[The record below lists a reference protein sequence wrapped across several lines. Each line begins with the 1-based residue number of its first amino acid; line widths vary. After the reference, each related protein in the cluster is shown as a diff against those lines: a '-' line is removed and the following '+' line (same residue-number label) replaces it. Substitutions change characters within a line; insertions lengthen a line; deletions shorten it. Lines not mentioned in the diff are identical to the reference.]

1 MPAFNTNLFKLA
13 SEDYLCT
20 HVHQA
25 VEVSEHLTGN
35 QVARQENMMKAYQKL
50 KQSTSKGDYKTKL
63 TAHMAAAADA
73 DNSSNKVDFFL
84 LSQQVNALCDQID
97 DTGIMGLIKDW
108 TYFLVG

>member
-25 VEVSEHLTGN
+25 VDATESLTGN
-35 QVARQENMMKAYQKL
+35 QMYRQEHLMKLYQKL
-50 KQSTSKGDYKTKL
+50 KQSTSKGDHKTRL
-63 TAHMAAAADA
+63 NTHMAAAADA

-84 LSQQVNALCDQID
+84 LSQQVNALCDQMD
-97 DTGIMGLIKDW
+97 DSGMTGLI
-108 TYFLVG
+108 TN